1 MLSICFQA
9 QTLYANRC
17 LVTGREGCRL
27 GVSLAGRKSLISYG
41 LQELCR
47 VRRGRIALPDRGNR
61 QPGETCGKGILRP

>member
-27 GVSLAGRKSLISYG
+27 GLSSVGRETLISYG

-47 VRRGRIALPDRGNR
+47 VRRGRIALRIGVTGSR
-61 QPGETCGKGILRP
+61 ARRAAKGF